1 MWLIGWLSCVESHY
15 FQYKFTIYVIIFIVS
30 ILRTTETYWKV
41 SMKSPKFWSWCWVV
55 YKGYTMQLSVALA
68 FSVDVYWRS
77 RVYWTNPYLFVY
89 AFCNPQLRE
98 LRISMVRKQ
107 EADKFTICMYTETTC
122 SFGGFWHFFIK
133 LKFKMFKI
141 LVWSSRA

>member
-15 FQYKFTIYVIIFIVS
+15 FLYKFTIYVIIFIVS

-68 FSVDVYWRS
+68 FSVDVVYWRS

-89 AFCNPQLRE
+89 AFCNPQLVE
-98 LRISMVRKQ
+98 NCVSAWSESKKRISLPYVC
-107 EADKFTICMYTETTC
+107 ILHTETTC
-122 SFGGFWHFFIK
+122 SFWGFWHFFIK
-133 LKFKMFKI
+133 
-141 LVWSSRA
+141 